1 MSHSPAP
8 VSPAAGPAAAA
19 PGTTRHGLPDD
30 ATVEAFLRDG
40 TVVLRGVLDAG
51 ALAVLERGIEVNLAA
66 PSPFGLFASLPD
78 DPGRFFEDFR
88 CWQRIPVYEAIL
100 HDCALPAIA
109 AQQMR
114 RGEAARVTR
123 VKVPKAAEARSR
135 TGLSQEQ
142 FARLLGVSARTLQ
155 DWEQGRR
162 EPTGAAKTLLRVAYE
177 HPEVLLKLER

>member
-1 MSHSPAP
+1 
-8 VSPAAGPAAAA
+8 
-19 PGTTRHGLPDD
+19 
-30 ATVEAFLRDG
+30 
-40 TVVLRGVLDAG
+40 
-51 ALAVLERGIEVNLAA
+51 
-66 PSPFGLFASLPD
+66 
-78 DPGRFFEDFR
+78 
-88 CWQRIPVYEAIL
+88 
-100 HDCALPAIA
+100 
-109 AQQMR
+109 MR

-123 VKVPKAAEARSR
+123 VKVPEAAEARSR

>member
-1 MSHSPAP
+1 M
-8 VSPAAGPAAAA
+8 
-19 PGTTRHGLPDD
+19 TD
-30 ATVEAFLRDG
+30 E
-40 TVVLRGVLDAG
+40 
-51 ALAVLERGIEVNLAA
+51 LERFKRDLLKSVK
-66 PSPFGLFASLPD
+66 
-78 DPGRFFEDFR
+78 
-88 CWQRIPVYEAIL
+88 
-100 HDCALPAIA
+100 
-109 AQQMR
+109 QMR

-123 VKVPKAAEARSR
+123 VKVPEAAEARSR